1 MLRIYDVM
9 LETAREMRPVLAR
22 IESRDRDL
30 GRQMRRAFASMVLN
44 TAEGSGSAG
53 GIRRERYRS
62 ALGSAKETKAG
73 LDVAAA
79 LGYIES
85 RETRLPLIINTLR
98 KVAQ

>member
-9 LETAREMRPVLAR
+9 LQTAREMRPVLAR

-30 GRQMRRAFASMVLN
+30 GRQMRRALTSVVLN
-44 TAEGSGSAG
+44 TAEASGSSG

-73 LDVAAA
+73 LDVATA
-79 LGYIES
+79 LGYIEAD
-85 RETRLPLIINTLR
+85 ETQLPLIINTLR